1 MGVYIKGMKMPKGC
15 GECRWFYFNGMTCTT
30 PRYYLDSRCE
40 LMESGQDWYGKDERG
55 GWVGKD
61 ISNLPGYGGYYPH
74 KHCVEAGTRADKCP
88 LVEVQEPHGRLV
100 DADVLMNVYIKN
112 EFCSD
117 MGDAMEVLDNF
128 PTVIEAEG
136 E

>member
-1 MGVYIKGMKMPKGC
+1 MGVYIKGMKMPK
-15 GECRWFYFNGMTCTT
+15 ECRECYLLE
-30 PRYYLDSRCE
+30 YYEYLGETQCSVTRRM
-40 LMESGQDWYGKDERG
+40 LAERG
-55 GWVGKD
+55 KPISFDGRPGW
-61 ISNLPGYGGYYPH
+61 
-74 KHCVEAGTRADKCP
+74 CP
-88 LVEVQEPHGRLV
+88 LVEVQEPHGRLI

>member
-1 MGVYIKGMKMPKGC
+1 
-15 GECRWFYFNGMTCTT
+15 
-30 PRYYLDSRCE
+30 
-40 LMESGQDWYGKDERG
+40 MESGQDWYGKDKRG

-88 LVEVQEPHGRLV
+88 LVEVQEPHGRLI
-100 DADVLMNVYIKN
+100 DAEKLKN
-112 EFCSD
+112 EYPHDTDWDYPVNTNCYVCESI
-117 MGDAMEVLDNF
+117 DNA